1 MGGPERG
8 MTEERSE
15 RHFSGSR
22 TAESG
27 RSPENT
33 SEAVVESGTER
44 SAGETYEKILSRI
57 PKEAGTDA
65 GSGEEESLR
74 IDVKAVSDETD
85 EEARVTK
92 LLSLSESKSPEYA
105 VRVAMRLNDLYALDR
120 LHDEM
125 AEKFYDAL
133 VARGIIRDE

>member
-1 MGGPERG
+1 
-8 MTEERSE
+8 MTEERPE

-27 RSPENT
+27 RSPENA

-57 PKEAGTDA
+57 PKETDA
-65 GSGEEESLR
+65 DAESVEEESLR
-74 IDVKAVSDETD
+74 IDAKAVSDETD

-105 VRVAMRLNDLYALDR
+105 VRVAMKLNDLYVLDR
-120 LHDEM
+120 VHDEM
-125 AEKFYDAL
+125 AERFYDAL
-133 VARGIIRDE
+133 VARGVIRDE